1 MYFFTVLLL
10 FFLLFAVVLGTCHRR
25 NAIQKVCELSH
36 TRKCELLT
44 SLIEPYGYYYD
55 PAQDLI
61 STLADSWQRSV
72 GYTALFDKSAASFHM
87 VFDCLPVYFPY
98 QGKTWLIEFWKG
110 QYGIN
115 TGAEIGVY
123 YADRLLTRNE
133 YSKAHFHAVTDSEML
148 PLSFLLTKGSSR
160 LASVQKKTWWL
171 TAFCSGRFSQPE
183 QLSMHISLFFP
194 DSEMKQS
201 FLSALHELGLQ
212 TSCLRC
218 CCNEVQFCFGTPS
231 SHRFPFLTGLWR
243 RIIQLQNR
251 FFCKLY
257 CYATRYFC
265 LTLDRLL
272 YLYFLLPSAFR
283 KVFRSR
289 KYKGHSCPNH
299 KHNPRS

>member
-10 FFLLFAVVLGTCHRR
+10 FFLLFAVVLGTCRRR

-148 PLSFLLTKGSSR
+148 PLSFLLTKGSSH

-194 DSEMKQS
+194 DLEMKQS

-243 RIIQLQNR
+243 CIIQLQNR

-283 KVFRSR
+283 RVFLSR
-289 KYKGHSCPNH
+289 KYKGHFCPNH